1 MVFADGALE
10 VTLVAADITFVVVDM
25 DLILN

>member
-1 MVFADGALE
+1 MVLGDVAL
-10 VTLVAADITFVVVDM
+10 VVALVAADITFVVVDM